1 MLAVD
6 VSPWLRLDAQ
16 TCPDR
21 LFCHLRP
28 PGDAEHQMIPGRP
41 YSFVVALKIGR
52 TTWSAVPDAV
62 RLEPGADLAAFTTT
76 RLRDTIDRL
85 IDAGHWKAGVSEV
98 LVVMDAGYDAPRI
111 ARLPTDLPVQ
121 VLGRLRPGPGD
132 ASPGADP
139 RGVRSGHPCRGR
151 PPKHGAKF
159 VFGDPVTRG
168 YETRD
173 TLITT
178 IDTRDHLDG
187 NEGCEAVAAAAL
199 IAAQCSDGEPV
210 SPFFGPKEPV
220 PAFAMELRSLAVDAL
235 DRVLAPESE
244 LAELWDDTPDGPR
257 WRLSIDQLR
266 WILDPRL
273 RPQEDVL
280 FEI

>member
-1 MLAVD
+1 MGTWDIGPFENDMAAD
-6 VSPWLRLDAQ
+6 FASTLDEAAEA
-16 TCPDR
+16 DR
-21 LFCHLRP
+21 
-28 PGDAEHQMIPGRP
+28 EK
-41 YSFVVALKIGR
+41 VV
-52 TTWSAVPDAV
+52 
-62 RLEPGADLAAFTTT
+62 
-76 RLRDTIDRL
+76 
-85 IDAGHWKAGVSEV
+85 
-98 LVVMDAGYDAPRI
+98 
-111 ARLPTDLPVQ
+111 
-121 VLGRLRPGPGD
+121 
-132 ASPGADP
+132 
-139 RGVRSGHPCRGR
+139 
-151 PPKHGAKF
+151 
-159 VFGDPVTRG
+159 
-168 YETRD
+168 RD
-173 TLITT
+173 TLVTT

-220 PAFAMELRSLAVDAL
+220 PAFARELRSFAVDAL